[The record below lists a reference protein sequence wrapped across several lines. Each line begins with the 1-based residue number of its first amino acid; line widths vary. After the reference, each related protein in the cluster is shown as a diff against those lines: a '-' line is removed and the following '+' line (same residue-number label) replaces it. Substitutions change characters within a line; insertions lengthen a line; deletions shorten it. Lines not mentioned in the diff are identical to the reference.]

1 MSNRK
6 VVLHVG
12 CGPSNLDAILNR
24 FEWREVRMDID
35 PAVKPDIIGS
45 LVSIPGAD
53 GQVDMVYASH
63 CVEHLYSHEV
73 PVALKEFYRVL
84 KPGGTVQIFVPD
96 LSHVAKAVFL
106 GNLDSAPLYESP
118 AGPIYAVDILYGLR
132 SAVAS
137 GNEYYA
143 HKTGFTIESLK
154 AKLQEAGFL
163 EVRVRNTDDWGLA
176 ATGVKSA

>member
-1 MSNRK
+1 M
-6 VVLHVG
+6 
-12 CGPSNLDAILNR
+12 
-24 FEWREVRMDID
+24 
-35 PAVKPDIIGS
+35 
-45 LVSIPGAD
+45 AD
-53 GQVDMVYASH
+53 GLVDLVYASH
-63 CVEHLYSHEV
+63 CVEHLFSHEV
-73 PVALKEFYRVL
+73 PVAMKEFCRVL

-118 AGPIYAVDILYGLR
+118 AGPIFAVDVLFGLR

-143 HKTGFTIESLK
+143 HKTGFTMESLK
-154 AKLQEAGFL
+154 AKLQEAGFS
-163 EVRVRNTDDWGLA
+163 EVRVHNTDDWGLA